1 VTDPS
6 LSKPIP
12 FRTDPN
18 ARESEL
24 GPQLIARVY
33 GVLRG
38 VRLYDSSNETLQR
51 QFQDLLTVLAL
62 LMDDGVTLV
71 GMGAYFYL
79 NGVRLKPDP
88 LQIALYRSL
97 IAEFEGRALGGLRF
111 LPGLTRNELETFLR
125 LFLAAR
131 DPARG
136 EHLPEEA
143 QGLGILHVVPIRARD
158 LSLPEQGGET
168 VEERDAAGERERAQR
183 TFWQAIQGTRK
194 LVMRTAQTGRPA
206 LQQARRL
213 VQPVVDT
220 IMKNEYSIVGLTALK
235 DHDEYTYAHCVNVS
249 VLSIRM
255 GQILG
260 LSRQALAN
268 LGVAALLHDIGK
280 IAVPVAVLRKPGT
293 LSPEEW
299 GHIRRHPIEGVKM
312 ICRMPGLSTLTL
324 DAMRV
329 SFQHH
334 VNVDRSGYPRL
345 SGGGS
350 QATMPRIVAV
360 ADFFDAITSH
370 RTYRQRAFTTFEGLQ
385 FMMGPERN
393 HFDPAVLWALVNTV
407 GLYPAGSVLQTNSSH
422 LVLSLSPNPAD
433 LRRPYCRV
441 LARPDG
447 STPDAGSP
455 EIWAPML
462 SEESVARVLRP
473 EEVPFPVSE
482 LLAA

>member
-1 VTDPS
+1 MTEPS
-6 LSKPIP
+6 APKPVP
-12 FRTDPN
+12 FRTDVDAP
-18 ARESEL
+18 ETEL
-24 GPQLIARVY
+24 GPQLIARLY

-38 VRLYDSSNETLQR
+38 VRLYDSANETLQR
-51 QFQDLLTVLAL
+51 QFQDFLAVLSR
-62 LMDDGVTLV
+62 LMDDGATLV

-79 NGVRLKPDP
+79 NGVRLKPDAS
-88 LQIALYRSL
+88 QVALYRAL

-111 LPGLTRNELETFLR
+111 LPGLTRTELETFLR
-125 LFLAAR
+125 LLLTAR
-131 DPARG
+131 DQARG

-143 QGLGILHVVPIRARD
+143 LGLGILHVVPIRARD
-158 LSLPEQGGET
+158 LSLPQQSQEAPPQ
-168 VEERDAAGERERAQR
+168 RDATGERERAQR
-183 TFWQAIQGTRK
+183 TFRQAIQGTRK
-194 LVMRTAQTGRPA
+194 LVLRTAQSGRPA

-280 IAVPVAVLRKPGT
+280 IAVPGAVLRKPGV
-293 LSPEEW
+293 LSPGEW
-299 GHIRRHPIEGVKM
+299 KQIHRHPLEGVKL

-329 SFQHH
+329 SLQHH
-334 VNVDRSGYPRL
+334 VHIDRTGYPRL
-345 SGGGS
+345 PAGGS
-350 QATMPRIVAV
+350 QATMPRVVAV

-385 FMMGPERN
+385 FMMGPERER
-393 HFDPAVLWALVNTV
+393 FDPAVLWALVSTI
-407 GLYPAGSVLQTNSSH
+407 GLYPAGSVLLTGSHH

-447 STPDAGSP
+447 SRPDEGSP

-462 SEESVARVLRP
+462 PEEGVARVLQP
-473 EEVPFPVSE
+473 EEVPFRVSE